1 MKRILPVLLSFVCCL
16 SATVGQSALTD
27 PAQIQTEAYVN
38 LVQAD
43 QGLEAGRLDEALAQ
57 YQVSRNYYQQL
68 ASDFPSWKPR
78 IVQYRKAYC
87 DSQVTDIERR
97 LNGGVPLE
105 EAELAP
111 LPVSE
116 PAPQPQPVVV
126 AEPGPSRDVRERSVE
141 VDYLKSRINSLEA
154 QLSEF
159 DALQDDLDSVQS
171 EYETLNTQYTQ
182 IVESLKQAE
191 AQLKEKSTSEESAL
205 MGLQAELDA
214 KDDQLQA
221 LQRDAEAKKQLDQV
235 LNDMEANVNELRE
248 DNKLL
253 QKEIK
258 TLDGELDTAEDRAQ
272 KAEKAADKAEKASDK
287 AKADLKNSGTLAT
300 QLKTAENRA
309 NKAEKAADKA
319 KAELANNDNL
329 AKQLKTVEADR
340 KKAESEL
347 KKAEKRI
354 TKLLKAESTLKDAET
369 RAKQAEK
376 DLQKARADLADADK
390 ELTVAKR
397 KPISKKADRVQDEPK
412 VKPVEKIKEKPVI
425 EPKEDKSAPVAEPF
439 MATVPPKKVPRGTS
453 PADYVRQLLQD
464 GENDAALATVQKAR
478 KSKPADVNLMMIEG
492 IALIRLQRYEE
503 AATMMIDLAK
513 NNPRNAEVHA
523 TLGAAMMGA
532 GFYDEAR
539 ETLLM
544 AVKLDKNLPECQYNL
559 AQLYAFIDPISIR
572 KARKY
577 YKQARSLGLPPDAKL
592 EKALK

>member
-1 MKRILPVLLSFVCCL
+1 MNRFLLPLLGLACWL
-16 SATVGQSALTD
+16 SASTAQAALSD

-57 YQVSRNYYQQL
+57 YQVARDYYRQL

-97 LNGGVPLE
+97 LNGGAPLE

-116 PAPQPQPVVV
+116 PAPQPKPVVV
-126 AEPGPSRDVRERSVE
+126 AEAEPSRDVRERSVE
-141 VDYLKSRINSLEA
+141 VDYLKSRIHSLES
-154 QLSEF
+154 QLS
-159 DALQDDLDSVQS
+159 DLDMLQDDLDAVQS
-171 EYETLNTQYTQ
+171 EYDALNIKYTR
-182 IVESLKQAE
+182 IVESFTQAE
-191 AQLKEKSTSEESAL
+191 AQLKEKSAGNASAL
-205 MGLQAELDA
+205 ADLQAELNA
-214 KDDQLQA
+214 KDDQLKS
-221 LQRDAEAKKQLDQV
+221 LQQELEAKKQLDQV

-258 TLDGELDTAEDRAQ
+258 TLDAELDTAESR
-272 KAEKAADKAEKASDK
+272 ADKAEKV
-287 AKADLKNSGTLAT
+287 
-300 QLKTAENRA
+300 
-309 NKAEKAADKA
+309 ADKT

-329 AKQLKTVEADR
+329 AKQLKTAESRADKAEKAAGKAKAELKNNNNLAKQLKTAESDR

-347 KKAEKRI
+347 KKAKKRI
-354 TKLLKAESTLKDAET
+354 TKLLKAESSLKDAEG
-369 RAKQAEK
+369 RAKKAEK

-390 ELTVAKR
+390 KLTVAKR
-397 KPISKKADRVQDEPK
+397 KPISTKADRIQDKPK
-412 VKPVEKIKEKPVI
+412 VKSVEIIKEKPGVD
-425 EPKEDKSAPVAEPF
+425 PKEDHPAPVTEPF
-439 MATVPPKKVPRGTS
+439 MATVPPKDIPRGTS

-464 GENDAALATVQKAR
+464 GENDTALATVQQAR
-478 KSKPADVNLMMIEG
+478 KSQPADMNLILIEG

-513 NNPRNAEVHA
+513 NNPRNAEVNA

-532 GFYDEAR
+532 GFFDEAR
-539 ETLLM
+539 ETLLI

-559 AQLYAFIDPISIR
+559 AQLYTFIDPISIK

-577 YKQARSLGLPPDAKL
+577 YKQARNLGLPADPNL